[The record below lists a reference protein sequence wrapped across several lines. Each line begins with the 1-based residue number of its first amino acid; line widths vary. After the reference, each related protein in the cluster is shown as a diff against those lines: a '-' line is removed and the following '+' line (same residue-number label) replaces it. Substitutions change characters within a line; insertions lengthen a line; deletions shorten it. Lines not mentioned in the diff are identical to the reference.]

1 MASEESESSVMPV
14 LDPSNVQGKHSSYVK
29 AVTNGP
35 SLSEHAFDMEMVE
48 GKEVVKVPD
57 AVIQDTIPL
66 WDDLL
71 EGRFLAP
78 APHVAKIHVIVNKI
92 WPLGNQSIKIDVF
105 PVNEVTVKFRIKDLA
120 TRKRVLRRGMWNI
133 ANIPMVLSK
142 WSPVVEVDEEEEI
155 KVIPMWITMKNVPHR
170 MFSWKGLGFI
180 ASAVGKPKRLHPD
193 TILCTSFEEAKVF
206 VEADMTK
213 ELPKSHRFKSKL
225 GVDAEVEFIYPWLPD
240 KCTICSKW
248 GHTHRACKSKV
259 KILTR
264 QNTSAKESVVP
275 VQSANMENSQASTK
289 ENTEKEETEEF
300 TTRNVTKGKTDRDME
315 AEVISESPAA
325 ETSAPVQ
332 TRVVEENTE
341 GVWKDVSPS
350 KHGRLGVKLGVQ
362 HTNVI
367 SPSRFAV
374 LQEEGK
380 NDVREGQ
387 DETGEKKEK
396 EENEKEEG
404 EITEEKKDKEGNE
417 KDDGEMLEALTN
429 TLEEVSEEISGEV
442 SGDETGTDELLN
454 QNIGKAGKSERVE
467 CPLRPSVPRLSK
479 TQIRSSKKMA
489 ALSTKEGLPSAVG
502 KKRSQKK
509 K

>member
-1 MASEESESSVMPV
+1 MP
-14 LDPSNVQGKHSSYVK
+14 
-29 AVTNGP
+29 
-35 SLSEHAFDMEMVE
+35 
-48 GKEVVKVPD
+48 
-57 AVIQDTIPL
+57 
-66 WDDLL
+66 
-71 EGRFLAP
+71 
-78 APHVAKIHVIVNKI
+78 
-92 WPLGNQSIKIDVF
+92 
-105 PVNEVTVKFRIKDLA
+105 
-120 TRKRVLRRGMWNI
+120 
-133 ANIPMVLSK
+133 
-142 WSPVVEVDEEEEI
+142 
-155 KVIPMWITMKNVPHR
+155 
-170 MFSWKGLGFI
+170 
-180 ASAVGKPKRLHPD
+180 
-193 TILCTSFEEAKVF
+193 
-206 VEADMTK
+206 
-213 ELPKSHRFKSKL
+213 
-225 GVDAEVEFIYPWLPD
+225 
-240 KCTICSKW
+240 
-248 GHTHRACKSKV
+248 
-259 KILTR
+259 
-264 QNTSAKESVVP
+264 
-275 VQSANMENSQASTK
+275 SANMENSQASTK

-467 CPLRPSVPRLSK
+467 CPLRPSKSRLEEGFGYPLYTNCFLDIPSDVEFNPKIILGFVLGIQERELIEQGLEVMEMLVELRRQVNKEIRRVPDGRAPFVETEQLACLEP
-479 TQIRSSKKMA
+479 R
-489 ALSTKEGLPSAVG
+489 
-502 KKRSQKK
+502 
-509 K
+509 